1 MYEIAEVEEV
11 TGSVLVLLEVGV
23 EGEGEGVVVVEVT
36 WRIEQTI
43 RGARAADAMRVALG
57 VEVARSLD
65 VHIMGF
71 LFDVVVVG
79 GGLRER
85 CERKKRR
92 RKVK

>member
-36 WRIEQTI
+36 WRIEQAI

-71 LFDVVVVG
+71 LSVVVVG

>member
-11 TGSVLVLLEVGV
+11 TGSVLVLLEVGF

-71 LFDVVVVG
+71 LFVVVVG
-79 GGLRER
+79 DGLRER

>member
-1 MYEIAEVEEV
+1 M
-11 TGSVLVLLEVGV
+11 
-23 EGEGEGVVVVEVT
+23 
-36 WRIEQTI
+36 
-43 RGARAADAMRVALG
+43 
-57 VEVARSLD
+57 EVARSLD